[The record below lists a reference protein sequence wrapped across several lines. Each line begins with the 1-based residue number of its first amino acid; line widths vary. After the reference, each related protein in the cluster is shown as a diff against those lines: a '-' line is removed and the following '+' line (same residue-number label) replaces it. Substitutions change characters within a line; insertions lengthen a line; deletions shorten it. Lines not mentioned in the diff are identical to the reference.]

1 MNMPDTTPKS
11 GANPLLRA
19 WFWLIGLSAGSA
31 IVSMALGQGV
41 SRQIAGVVIVFL
53 ALTKARIILA
63 RYLGLAQ
70 APGWLRGFT
79 WVIALFCLLIL
90 SLYLLPQIIR

>member
-1 MNMPDTTPKS
+1 MTEMNPPSKTAP
-11 GANPLLRA
+11 NLLLRA
-19 WFWLIGLSAGSA
+19 WSWLICLSAGSA
-31 IVSMALGQGV
+31 LVSVALAQGAQ
-41 SRQIAGVVIVFL
+41 RQVAGVVVVLL

-79 WVIALFCLLIL
+79 WVIGLFCLLIL
-90 SLYLLPQIIR
+90 LLYLIPAFTG